1 MYYVDNQ
8 MNKKPLIPVIRR
20 MLNIKS
26 DNTARAEYR
35 CSLLLLVFL
44 ILNDSSSIYTVTFFH
59 QLLYLYYLWY
69 FWALYMTTLHL
80 TVNQIHFFIKP
91 KITITMSS
99 LGFRF

>member
-44 ILNDSSSIYTVTFFH
+44 ILLKFYLYSDFLSPTFISLLSLVLLGALYDNAAFNCESDTFF
-59 QLLYLYYLWY
+59 YK
-69 FWALYMTTLHL
+69 A
-80 TVNQIHFFIKP
+80 
-91 KITITMSS
+91 
-99 LGFRF
+99 